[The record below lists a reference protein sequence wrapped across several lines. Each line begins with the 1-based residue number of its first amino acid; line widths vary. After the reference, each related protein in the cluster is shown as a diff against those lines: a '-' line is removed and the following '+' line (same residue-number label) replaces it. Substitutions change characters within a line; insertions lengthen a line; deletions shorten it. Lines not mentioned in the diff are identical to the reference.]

1 LHCRHSRGNGGLNVL
16 CPDVLVPAAALDL
29 IRASFDVRLFG
40 GRLTA
45 MEEKI
50 DRSDVAQQQAIFP
63 FDFPMDTI

>member
-1 LHCRHSRGNGGLNVL
+1 V
-16 CPDVLVPAAALDL
+16 
-29 IRASFDVRLFG
+29 FG

-50 DRSDVAQQQAIFP
+50 DSSDVAQQQAIFP